1 MKRYSEAR
9 FTDSMLRTRL
19 ILLLLLAAL
28 STTVEAQ
35 ERILWANEVIS
46 FSSQYESKN
55 YSADQ
60 VMGPPNALGSLNKN
74 EMAWVPKKETSA
86 TGEHI
91 EVAFAQAIRVKQVA
105 IGESNAPGAIE
116 RIYLIDTKG
125 IKHQVF
131 YNKTPKNI
139 LQPFRLFRHTFPKTN
154 YLVKG
159 LRLELKTKSVA
170 GSNQIDAIAI
180 SESSVPIKAQIN
192 QVKYEKEI
200 SLPIP
205 LGPGINSQYPER
217 LPIISPDGNTLF
229 FARKYHPQ
237 NMGDENYDDIWVAQK
252 NRSGKWSYATNV
264 GSPLNNKDH
273 NFSVAFNPTGDM
285 LYLAND
291 YRSSKKD
298 GLSFSRKKGRVWS
311 NPVTMNIKDLYNDSD
326 FVSYY
331 VSQDGA
337 YLLMAIERKE
347 GFGDRDIYVSFRE
360 NEKSWGAP
368 INLGNVINTVGM
380 ESGAFLAADGKTLYF
395 SSNGHAGF
403 GGLDMF
409 VSRRLDN
416 TWKNWSTP
424 MNIGKGINTANNEY
438 NYTIPAKGDFAYF
451 ASDNASGQSDIFKV
465 ELPKEMRPDP
475 VVLYSGK
482 IIDSKTNAPINNA
495 KLEIKSLSTSKTKSS
510 LVALGNYQIAMPFG
524 EDLEVYA
531 NISGY
536 YTVSQRLNLSG
547 EELEKLDYDDT
558 SVANNAIGDQ
568 ELEALKN
575 KINKINKE
583 IDRLESERGSFV
595 NDKYKS
601 RTQFS
606 GDSELDALKRKYQ
619 NSQGEPKVVSNTP
632 TSSNSNDKELNS
644 LRDKLNSYNNSSPDP
659 NADLPDL
666 DRTASDKS
674 LDDMK
679 KKYQQYFEEESTTDV
694 EQKPKAQTSKKK
706 AETEN
711 FDFVKEK
718 IREEQRA
725 ELLPKVID
733 ELEETIKPQ
742 AIAKV
747 KATLS
752 PEEKKIADDP
762 QLLILLNDRLR
773 ANPLIR
779 DYSKPTKTNFS
790 SLDVKLEKEIRSQ
803 IKSSTEESLF
813 EEFAP
818 LMSKH
823 IEQEFAYIV
832 KKEAESYWQLQLL
845 VELEKKESQP
855 LKPKALGAKDLFKPI
870 PEKYKEEKVDLIA
883 IPLEAGQTIPL
894 NNIFF
899 EANKSEI
906 QDISSTELERVLTFL
921 SNYSEMVVEIGGHTN
936 GWCSH
941 QYANNL
947 STQRAE
953 EVAQFFVDKGIPSN
967 RIKSRGY
974 GKTKPIA
981 DNDTL
986 VGRKKNQRV
995 ELKILSM

>member
-1 MKRYSEAR
+1 
-9 FTDSMLRTRL
+9 MLKTRC
-19 ILLLLLAAL
+19 ILLVFFAVL
-28 STTVEAQ
+28 TTYVEAQ
-35 ERILWANEVIS
+35 DKILWANSVKS

-55 YSADQ
+55 YSAEQ
-60 VMGPPNALGSLNKN
+60 ALGPPNALGSLNKN
-74 EMAWVPKKETSA
+74 EMAWVPKKESSS
-86 TGEHI
+86 TGEYI
-91 EVAFAQAIRVKQVA
+91 EVTFAQAIRAKQVA

-125 IKHQVF
+125 SKHEVF
-131 YNKTPKNI
+131 YNKAPKNT

-154 YLVKG
+154 YLVNG

-180 SESSVPIKAQIN
+180 SESSVPIKAKIN
-192 QVKYEKEI
+192 QVKYRDNV
-200 SLPIP
+200 SLPIR
-205 LGPGINSQYPER
+205 LGPGINSEFPER

-237 NMGDENYDDIWVAQK
+237 NMGDEDYDDIWVAQK

-264 GSPLNNKDH
+264 GPPLNDKEH

-291 YRSSKKD
+291 YHSNKKD
-298 GLSFSRKKGRVWS
+298 GLSFSRKKGRSWS
-311 NPVTMNIKDLYNDSD
+311 NPVTMDIEDLYNDSE
-326 FVSYY
+326 FVSYF

-347 GFGDRDIYVSFRE
+347 GFGDRDIYVSFRK

-424 MNIGKGINTANNEY
+424 MNIGEGINTPNNEY
-438 NYTIPAKGDFAYF
+438 NYTIPASGDFAYF
-451 ASDNASGQSDIFKV
+451 ASDNASGQSDIFQVK
-465 ELPKEMRPDP
+465 LPEEMRPDP
-475 VVLYSGK
+475 VILYSGK
-482 IIDSKTNAPINNA
+482 IIDAKTNTPISNA
-495 KLEIKSLSTSKTKSS
+495 ELEIKSLKTAKTKSS

-536 YTVSQRLNLSG
+536 YTVSQSLNLSG
-547 EELEKLDYDDT
+547 DELEQLDYDNQ
-558 SVANNAIGDQ
+558 SVTVNAIGDE
-568 ELEALKN
+568 ELDALKD
-575 KINKINKE
+575 KIDKINKE
-583 IDRLESERGSFV
+583 IERLESQRGTTANSQ
-595 NDKYKS
+595 YKGHNKS
-601 RTQFS
+601 NS
-606 GDSELDALKRKYQ
+606 DSELDALKRRYQ
-619 NSQGEPKVVSNTP
+619 QSQGTSDVAVNSPTLNKSNSQ
-632 TSSNSNDKELNS
+632 DKELNS
-644 LRDKLNSYNNSSPDP
+644 LRDRLNYYNNSTEDP
-659 NADLPDL
+659 TKDLPSD
-666 DRTASDKS
+666 DKRTADQS
-674 LDDMK
+674 LNDMK
-679 KKYQQYFEEESTTDV
+679 KKYQQYFEEESTADV
-694 EQKPKAQTSKKK
+694 EKKPIATTSSKKPKS
-706 AETEN
+706 EN
-711 FDFVKEK
+711 FEFVQEK

-725 ELLPKVID
+725 ELLPEIIS

-747 KATLS
+747 KSGLS
-752 PEEKKIADDP
+752 HDEMRIANDP
-762 QLLILLNDRLR
+762 QLLILLDDRLR
-773 ANPLIR
+773 DNPLIA
-779 DYSKPTKTNFS
+779 DFSKPSRTRFS
-790 SLDVKLEKEIRSQ
+790 SLDTELEKEIRSQ

-813 EEFAP
+813 EEYAP
-818 LMSKH
+818 LMSQH
-823 IEQEFAYIV
+823 IEREFAYIV
-832 KKEAESYWQLQLL
+832 KKEVESFWQLQLL
-845 VELEKKESQP
+845 AELEKKESQP
-855 LKPKALGAKDLFKPI
+855 LAPKELGSKDLFKPI
-870 PEKYKEEKVDLIA
+870 PEKYTEEKIDLIA

-906 QDISSTELERVLTFL
+906 RNISSTELDRVLNFL
-921 SNYSEMVVEIGGHTN
+921 SNYQSMVVEIGGHTN

-941 QYANNL
+941 QYANKL
-947 STQRAE
+947 STERAE
-953 EVAQFFVDKGIPSN
+953 EVAQFFIDKGIAEG
-967 RIKSRGY
+967 RIKFRGY

-981 DNDTL
+981 KNDTL
-986 VGRKKNQRV
+986 VGRKQNQRV